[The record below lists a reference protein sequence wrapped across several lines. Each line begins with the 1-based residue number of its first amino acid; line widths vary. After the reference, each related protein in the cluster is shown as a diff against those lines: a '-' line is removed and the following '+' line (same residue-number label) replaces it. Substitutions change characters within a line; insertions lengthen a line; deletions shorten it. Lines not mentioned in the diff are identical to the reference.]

1 MLALHGTGVSDGI
14 TIGKAYVL
22 QRDLPEIPE
31 YTVASHQTDA
41 EIERLNQAVVAAR
54 RQLRAIRDHIPA
66 NAPAEAA
73 SFLDAH
79 LLILD
84 DKMLVPSATDT
95 IQRER
100 RNAEWALRVQS
111 ERLSEIFEKMD
122 DAYLRNKRVDV
133 NQVVE
138 RILRNLLMPG
148 FDEHEKMSP
157 GEIVVATDLTPRTRS
172 YSSTTACAPSS
183 PASAARFRIR
193 RFSPAVSA
201 FRRSSRC
208 TTPRATCARARN

>member
-14 TIGKAYVL
+14 AIGRAYVL

-31 YTVASHQTDA
+31 YTVASHQIDA

-84 DKMLVPSATDT
+84 DKMLVAAAADT
-95 IQRER
+95 VRRER
-100 RNAEWALRVQS
+100 RNAEWALRIQS
-111 ERLSEIFEKMD
+111 ERLSEAFEKMD

-133 NQVVE
+133 NQ
-138 RILRNLLMPG
+138 
-148 FDEHEKMSP
+148 
-157 GEIVVATDLTPRTRS
+157 
-172 YSSTTACAPSS
+172 
-183 PASAARFRIR
+183 
-193 RFSPAVSA
+193 
-201 FRRSSRC
+201 
-208 TTPRATCARARN
+208 